1 MWASYV
7 PKWLSSPELCSQPAN
22 RRTKRQYSQPTARM
36 LFPGFPGN
44 RAEAL
49 SLNSRLIRPIRADQP
64 GIDATVGSSTPRS
77 PNQISGGRVWK
88 NAPSKA
94 QKKII
99 KKQQNTYSKTH
110 IPKQQNTYCKTHASL

>member
-1 MWASYV
+1 MEAHVGFLYSEMV
-7 PKWLSSPELCSQPAN
+7 ELSRALQSASQPAKE
-22 RRTKRQYSQPTARM
+22 TPVSQPTARM

-77 PNQISGGRVWK
+77 PNQISEGRVWK

-94 QKKII
+94 PKK
-99 KKQQNTYSKTH
+99 
-110 IPKQQNTYCKTHASL
+110 